1 MFVRNVGRM
10 RLTKKDVILQLG
22 DILKVIERA
31 EDYDDNVVWNSYLNS
46 IKNKVRFIK
55 DNL

>member
-1 MFVRNVGRM
+1 MSVRIVGRM

-31 EDYDDNVVWNSYLNS
+31 EDYDDNIVWNSYLNS